1 MKKILD
7 FLFPAH
13 GRAAMFDPAAV
24 VQHCKTIG
32 SSQLLC
38 QTARNAL
45 RKAHGRL
52 MLICAP
58 VLLGGC
64 FGAGNIDIVKN
75 SVWTA
80 MPDTT
85 IGKALDSRVSC
96 TSPHWRE
103 FDDERGRRIV
113 EYSCEFQGVQEYLS
127 IETQRVVG
135 LYEQEVQGTLTLLNA
150 TLQRAQAKVHGLRDG
165 KAEMLSR
172 HAQWAAEDEE
182 RSKTIQNDLKTLE
195 SMRDCPAFQ
204 PDLLQTKG
212 IGTQLKFEAKRCGR
226 YSRASDDPYVQKW
239 GSLVQQLQGDLQRLA
254 RSVDVRREQI
264 AERDDAIARAEAELA
279 ILDQEKAQKATA
291 VQDKGASAQAELQ
304 NKASA
309 HLKNYKSLREIT
321 QWSIVN
327 GEPVHVGSAV
337 ELQAGA
343 ITLTE
348 PMPVSFV
355 INDTRDE
362 TPDLARRVRTTN
374 MIDSMWGRYKRQS
387 GG

>member
-13 GRAAMFDPAAV
+13 GRVAIFDPAAG
-24 VQHCKTIG
+24 VQHGKTIG
-32 SSQLLC
+32 SSQLLR

-113 EYSCEFQGVQEYLS
+113 EYSCEFQG
-127 IETQRVVG
+127 
-135 LYEQEVQGTLTLLNA
+135 
-150 TLQRAQAKVHGLRDG
+150 AQAKVQGLRDG

-343 ITLTE
+343 NTITE
-348 PMPVSFV
+348 PIPVSFV

-374 MIDSMWGRYKRQS
+374 MIDSMWSRYKRQS